1 MLISYISILNMST
14 ESNAALWCVCIVW
27 ACGAWLQ
34 SARELSGIA
43 RVDRPKFLG
52 GFYLL
57 LLHIFLA
64 AYGFQ
69 I

>member
-1 MLISYISILNMST
+1 MPRCGVFASFGLVGPSYSGMS
-14 ESNAALWCVCIVW
+14 
-27 ACGAWLQ
+27 GY
-34 SARELSGIA
+34 ELSSIA

-52 GFYLL
+52 RFYLL

>member
-1 MLISYISILNMST
+1 MPS
-14 ESNAALWCVCIVW
+14 
-27 ACGAWLQ
+27 CGAFASFGLVGPGY
-34 SARELSGIA
+34 SGLGGRELSGIA
-43 RVDRPKFLG
+43 RVDRPNFLG